1 MKYILDFDG
10 GPMETE
16 THAELSM
23 DIEASKERVFSSLR
37 IKYAA
42 EVQLII
48 HKWGRLEDIRKTL
61 GLSQRKICQL
71 LLVDPSAWTRWTRSP
86 NNDEAPPHIFRALSW
101 YLLLLDKS
109 PELSPYVFLQNVA
122 RPQIPE
128 NEIRKVTERISDDFK
143 RSLGTQKDLKYEL
156 LLNEVSE
163 LQNVN
168 RLQRTWLIGVSVTIG
183 LLFIGVIAQRLF

>member
-1 MKYILDFDG
+1 MKYILDFNG
-10 GPMETE
+10 GPMEIQTP
-16 THAELSM
+16 TDLPM
-23 DIEASKERVFSSLR
+23 DVEASKERVFSSLR

-48 HKWGRLEDIRKTL
+48 QKWGRLEDIRKTL

-71 LLVDPSAWTRWTRSP
+71 LLVDPSAWTRWTRSADA
-86 NNDEAPPHIFRALSW
+86 DEAPPHIFRALSW

-143 RSLGTQKDLKYEL
+143 RSLDNQKDLKYEL

-163 LQNVN
+163 LQRVN
-168 RLQRTWLIGVSVTIG
+168 QLQRTWLIAISAIIG
-183 LLFIGVIAQRLF
+183 LLAVGAIAQRFL